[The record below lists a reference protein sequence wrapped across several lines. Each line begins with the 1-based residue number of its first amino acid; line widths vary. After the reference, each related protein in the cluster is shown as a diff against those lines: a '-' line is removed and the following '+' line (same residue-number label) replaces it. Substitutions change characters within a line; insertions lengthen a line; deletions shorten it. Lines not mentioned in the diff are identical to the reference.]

1 MRKYSTIQGLR
12 KIFLRELP
20 TLRKMF
26 FGKLPTLRKIL
37 EESFP

>member
-1 MRKYSTIQGLR
+1 MRKYSTIQELR